1 MIIFNQEPFRSASQ
15 SKEQRW
21 APRIKRQSP
30 WQRSR
35 WDQVWPGSDQGP
47 KMTRPVLIWP
57 LLGSPNI
64 SISSHT
70 GIPRWCSLN
79 PRPSTNWRKLRTSLS
94 LNQGNPSYQ
103 LTGIKLQIND
113 FLRGI
118 VQICSQERSD
128 GTCWTQDHP
137 QPKGPWEQVCDSF
150 RGTRQGCLQVGDT
163 KGYSIYGDMGGTYIL
178 RF

>member
-35 WDQVWPGSDQGP
+35 WDQVWPGSDQVP

-94 LNQGNPSYQ
+94 LLQGNPSYQ
-103 LTGIKLQIND
+103 LTGI
-113 FLRGI
+113 
-118 VQICSQERSD
+118 E
-128 GTCWTQDHP
+128 
-137 QPKGPWEQVCDSF
+137 
-150 RGTRQGCLQVGDT
+150 LQVNDLYKSAHRNAPMVLAEPKTIHNLKDLENKFVTPSGEPDKGAYRWETQRDT
-163 KGYSIYGDMGGTYIL
+163 WLWRVVHDICCVSKL
-178 RF
+178 